1 MREGVCRKGGAGK
14 GGMEREERGTGW
26 SGGWGGRS
34 ARCCRG
40 VDCEGR
46 EGGGEKKKET
56 KENNQI
62 MQKNKS
68 VMLDEKGN
76 KYVN

>member
-1 MREGVCRKGGAGK
+1 V
-14 GGMEREERGTGW
+14 
-26 SGGWGGRS
+26 
-34 ARCCRG
+34 
-40 VDCEGR
+40 
-46 EGGGEKKKET
+46 GGGEKKKAT

-68 VMLDEKGN
+68 VMLDERGY